1 VKYLQAVYC
10 LLMKAAYSY
19 KRFSSAA
26 QTDGDSLERQMQI
39 ARDWYYR
46 QIAHL
51 GIPLDETFT
60 DSGVSAFTGKHI
72 GKRGNLGR
80 FLAAIQSGAVSK
92 GSILIAENLD
102 RISRQGPKVARKL
115 LEQIVDNG
123 VDVHV
128 VNIDKKLT
136 YGWENRN
143 EDSII
148 VDVELSR
155 AFKESERKSQLVGAA
170 LGKKKLLESWT
181 TTAPFWIKKSN
192 GGFAVIPEKVK
203 LVKEVFRLALLG
215 LGAKRI
221 TRALP
226 EWEFS
231 IMTVTRTLRNRAVL
245 GEHEVNGEPIKKW
258 PRIIDQQVFD
268 KAQKLLNAKNSMCSD
283 GNIRPH
289 TGARNSDEATNLF
302 QGLIYDVTDS
312 PKERPMYYR
321 GPDSQRHKAA
331 LISKFNPDHKGH
343 SIQYEPFETAFIQF
357 LNEQNW
363 REIAG
368 QKETP
373 ELGIARNKLNT
384 VLAEIDRQERLI
396 ARRTSDMENPDL
408 PSQEVQLFSAIIV
421 KAQRRLASLMQERS
435 HLQARISQEESKADA
450 LYHPEE
456 MLALLGSG
464 KVENRLRARNE
475 IRKRVSRI
483 MVDLSGDLPLIH
495 VRFVNGEVGLAIIRG
510 DIAILLK
517 FDKGAIPTTLDEWAQ
532 NAKIVDLAREGKLS
546 WRGNNF

>member
-1 VKYLQAVYC
+1 
-10 LLMKAAYSY
+10 MKAAYSY

-26 QTDGDSLERQMQI
+26 QADGDSLERQMQI
-39 ARDWYYR
+39 ARDWYNR
-46 QIAHL
+46 EIAQL

-60 DSGVSAFTGKHI
+60 DSGVSAFTGKHV

-80 FLAAIQSGAVSK
+80 FLAAIQSGSVSR

-115 LEQIVDNG
+115 LEQIVDSA

-128 VNIDKKLT
+128 VNIGKKLT

-155 AFKESERKSQLVGAA
+155 AFRESERKSQLVGAA
-170 LGKKKLLESWT
+170 LGKKKLLENWST
-181 TTAPFWIKKSN
+181 TVPFWIKKEN
-192 GGFAVIPEKVK
+192 GFAVIPEKVK
-203 LVKEVFRLALLG
+203 LVKEIFRLALLG

-221 TRALP
+221 ARALP

-245 GEHEVNGEPIKKW
+245 GEHAVNGEPIKKW
-258 PRIIDQQVFD
+258 PRIIDQQTFN
-268 KAQKLLNAKNSMCSD
+268 KAQKVLDAKNAMCSD

-289 TGARNSDEATNLF
+289 TGARNSNEAANLF
-302 QGLIYDVTDS
+302 QGLIFDVTNSPVEPPMHFRHDGGRRKDFLITKFHPTVRAHRIRYDS
-312 PKERPMYYR
+312 
-321 GPDSQRHKAA
+321 
-331 LISKFNPDHKGH
+331 
-343 SIQYEPFETAFIQF
+343 FETAFKRF
-357 LNEQNW
+357 LKEQEW

-368 QKETP
+368 HKETA

-384 VLAEIDRQERLI
+384 VLAEIDQQERLI
-396 ARRTSDMENPDL
+396 KRRTLDLENPDL
-408 PSQEVQLFSAIIV
+408 SAKKVDVFSSIVV
-421 KAQRRLASLMQERS
+421 KAQERLAALVDQRNRLEGE
-435 HLQARISQEESKADA
+435 ISREEAKTHA

-456 MLALLGSG
+456 MLALFASAS
-464 KVENRLRARNE
+464 VEMRLRARTE

-483 MVDLSGDLPLIH
+483 MVDFSGDLPLIT
-495 VRFVNGEVGLAIIRG
+495 VSFVNGVISLAAIRG
-510 DIAILLK
+510 DTAILLK
-517 FDKGAIPTTLDEWAQ
+517 LGAPITTLDQLAQ
-532 NAKIVDLAREGKLS
+532 NAQILKNGKLV
-546 WRGNNF
+546 WRGNNA

>member
-1 VKYLQAVYC
+1 
-10 LLMKAAYSY
+10 MKAAFSY

-39 ARDWYYR
+39 ARDWYNHE
-46 QIAHL
+46 IAHL
-51 GIPLDETFT
+51 GIPLDETLT
-60 DSGVSAFTGKHI
+60 DPGRSAFTGENI
-72 GKRGNLGR
+72 GKRGSLGR
-80 FLAAIQSGAVSK
+80 FLAAIQDGTVSR

-128 VNIDKKLT
+128 VNIGKKLT

-170 LGKKKLLESWT
+170 LGKKKLLETWT
-181 TTAPFWIKKSN
+181 TTAPFWIEKSN

-203 LVKEVFRLALLG
+203 LVKEIFRLALLG

-221 TRALP
+221 ARALP

-268 KAQKLLNAKNSMCSD
+268 KAQKLLDAKNAMCSD

-289 TGARNSDEATNLF
+289 TGARNSDEASNLF

-312 PKERPMYYR
+312 LKRPMYYR
-321 GPDSQRHKAA
+321 GADSQRHKAL
-331 LISKFNPDHKGH
+331 LISKFSPEHKAH
-343 SIQYEPFETAFIQF
+343 SIKYKPFETAFIHF
-357 LNEQNW
+357 LTQQNW

-368 QKETP
+368 QKETQ
-373 ELGIARNKLNT
+373 ELGIARNKLNI
-384 VLAEIDRQERLI
+384 VLAEIDQQQRLI
-396 ARRTSDMENPDL
+396 ERRTLDLENPDL
-408 PSQEVQLFSAIIV
+408 SAKKVDVFSSIIV
-421 KAQRRLASLMQERS
+421 KAQERLTALVDQKSRLEGE
-435 HLQARISQEESKADA
+435 ISREEAKTHA

-464 KVENRLRARNE
+464 NVENRLRARTE
-475 IRKRVSRI
+475 IKKRVSRI
-483 MVDLSGDLPLIH
+483 MVDLSGDLPLII
-495 VRFVNGEVGLAIIRG
+495 VPFVNGVIHLAIIRD
-510 DIAILLK
+510 DIAILLNL
-517 FDKGAIPTTLDEWAQ
+517 GAPIPTTLDELAQ
-532 NAKIVDLAREGKLS
+532 NAKIVDLARKGKLL

>member
-1 VKYLQAVYC
+1 
-10 LLMKAAYSY
+10 MKAAYSY

-39 ARDWYYR
+39 ARDWYNR
-46 QIAHL
+46 QIADL

-60 DSGVSAFTGKHI
+60 DSGRSAFTGKHI

-80 FLAAIQSGAVSK
+80 FLAAIQSGSVSR

-128 VNIDKKLT
+128 VNIGKMLT

-181 TTAPFWIKKSN
+181 TTAPFWIKKSH

-203 LVKEVFRLALLG
+203 LVKEIFRLALLG

-268 KAQKLLNAKNSMCSD
+268 KAQKLLDAKNAMCSD

-302 QGLIYDVTDS
+302 QGLIYDATDS

-331 LISKFNPDHKGH
+331 LISKYNPDHKAQH
-343 SIQYEPFETAFIQF
+343 SIQYKPFETAFIHF
-357 LNEQNW
+357 LNQQNW

-368 QKETP
+368 QKETS

-384 VLAEIDRQERLI
+384 VLAEIDQQQRLI
-396 ARRTSDMENPDL
+396 ERRTLDLENPDL
-408 PSQEVQLFSAIIV
+408 SAEKVDVFSSIIV
-421 KAQRRLASLMQERS
+421 KAQERRTALVDQKSRLEGE
-435 HLQARISQEESKADA
+435 ISREEAKTHA

-464 KVENRLRARNE
+464 NVENRLRARAE

-483 MVDLSGDLPLIH
+483 MVDFSGDLPLII
-495 VRFVNGEVGLAIIRG
+495 VPFVNGVVGLAAIRD
-510 DIAILLK
+510 DIAVLLK
-517 FDKGAIPTTLDEWAQ
+517 FDKGAPITTLDQLAQ
-532 NAKIVDLAREGKLS
+532 NAKIVDLAKKGRLL
-546 WRGNNF
+546 WRGQNA